1 MKIVEDILALPYVD
15 KLRKHTFIRSLI
27 VSVLAT
33 ITDYVISLVL
43 FYVGHLYE
51 VYATAIGSFC
61 GAFVSFYLGRTWAF
75 QSSDGKIHHQAIKY
89 LFALGISIFLNSYG
103 VFLLVKYAS
112 FPFIVDRVIVTIV
125 VGLVVNYQLFKR
137 FVFK

>member
-15 KLRKHTFIRSLI
+15 KLRKHTFIRSFI

-33 ITDYVISLVL
+33 ITDYIISLFL
-43 FYVGHLYE
+43 FHLGHINE
-51 VYATAIGSFC
+51 VYSTAIGSFC

-75 QSSDGKIHHQAIKY
+75 QSRDGKISHHAVKY
-89 LFALGISIFLNSYG
+89 LIALGISIFLNSYG
-103 VFLLVKYAS
+103 VFLLVKFAS
-112 FPFIVDRVIVTIV
+112 LPFILDRMIVTIV